1 MQKYKINTHIQT
13 DRVILSS
20 MAGDVRDAELV
31 SVFRTPKKKKKE
43 LDDIIRILDL
53 P

>member
-31 SVFRTPKKKKKE
+31 SVFRTPKKKKE